1 MIKKNL
7 GAYLLV
13 AIMIFGAVK
22 IVDACTNILVTKG
35 ASKDGSTM
43 ISYSA
48 DSHVLYGA
56 LYFRPAADYPEG
68 AMVKVYDWDGGK
80 FRGEIPQVRHTY
92 QTVGNMNEHQLSI
105 AETTY
110 GGREELVDPNGIV
123 DYGSLIYMTLQRA
136 KTAREAIKVI
146 DELVQTY
153 GYGSSGESL
162 SIADPNEVWIME
174 IIGKGEGNKGAV
186 WVALKVPDG
195 YICGHANQARITN
208 FPLNDPENALYSKDV
223 ITFAREKGYFKG
235 KDKDFSF
242 CDAYAPLDFSAMRGC
257 EARVWAAFNMFSD
270 GMNKYLDYA
279 MGHNPKNKMPLWV
292 KPNRKL
298 DISDVAKAMRDH
310 YEGTPMDMTTDVGA
324 GGEQCPYRWR
334 PMNFEVDGEKY
345 VNERAIATQQTGF
358 WYISQSRSHL
368 PDYIGGVNWF
378 GVDDAGT
385 SCLYPVYTCSNTISS
400 YFTEESGTLLDYS
413 TESAFWIFNRVA
425 QFAYLRYNQV
435 GKTAQEWAN
444 KFETKCFEAQPSV
457 EATALELYKSS
468 PEKARQY
475 LTDYSVSR
483 GNELF
488 SLWNKLDKYLM
499 VKFIDGNVKKEKDG
513 KFLNNGQS
521 ETIPASPDQPGYS
534 EVWKRAVV
542 KSNGKTLLVPKTT
555 KK

>member
-68 AMVKVYDWDGGK
+68 TMVKVYDWDGGK

-105 AETTY
+105 AETTF

-153 GYGSSGESL
+153 GYGSSGESF

-195 YICGHANQARITN
+195 YICSHANQARITN

-334 PMNFEVDGEKY
+334 PMNFEVDGNKY